1 MDVKLIVAS
10 GKNQGKEIPLSGRQ
24 FLIGRGEGCQLRPA
38 SERISRK
45 HCAIIVAEGRV
56 IVRDLGST
64 NGTAVNKERIT
75 GDRELK
81 NGDKLNVGGV
91 LEFEVQFTVDVGGK
105 KSPKVNSIQ
114 EAAAR
119 TVKKAASDDLDITQ
133 WLDDA
138 EQGLKPNPLVDLSL
152 KNTSTVDQN
161 LADTTTILLPKG
173 SKEQEKEMKEPKQEA
188 KKEEKKKEKEKAPP
202 VKVVGQFDRSKK
214 PTAESSCD
222 AADDMLRQFF
232 GRKR

>member
-1 MDVKLIVAS
+1 MEVKLIVAS
-10 GKNQGKEIPLSGRQ
+10 GKNRGKEISLSGRQ

-45 HCAIIVAEGRV
+45 HCAILVAEGRV

-64 NGTAVNKERIT
+64 NGTAVNKERIA

-91 LEFEVQFTVDVGGK
+91 LEFDVQLTVEVAGK
-105 KSPKVNSIQ
+105 KGSKVHSIQ
-114 EAAAR
+114 EAAVR
-119 TVKKAASDDLDITQ
+119 TVEKAAADDFDISL
-133 WLDDA
+133 WLDEAD
-138 EQGLKPNPLVDLSL
+138 QGFKPEPSVDLNL
-152 KNTSTVDQN
+152 KNTSAIDQN
-161 LADTTTILLPKG
+161 LADTSTIQLPKNP
-173 SKEQEKEMKEPKQEA
+173 KKQEKQE
-188 KKEEKKKEKEKAPP
+188 KKDEKKDEKKEKEKVPP
-202 VKVVGQFDRSKK
+202 PKVVGQFDRHKK
-214 PTAESSCD
+214 PTSENSGD

>member
-1 MDVKLIVAS
+1 MEVKLIVAS
-10 GKNQGKEIPLSGRQ
+10 GKNRGKEISLPGRQ

-45 HCAIIVAEGRV
+45 HCAIIVAEGRT

-64 NGTAVNKERIT
+64 NGTTVNKERIA

-91 LEFEVQFTVDVGGK
+91 LEFEVQIAVEVSGK
-105 KSPKVNSIQ
+105 KSPKIHSIQ

-119 TVKKAASDDLDITQ
+119 TVEKAAADDLDITQ

-138 EQGLKPNPLVDLSL
+138 NEDMKPVDPDL
-152 KNTSTVDQN
+152 KNTSSIDQN
-161 LADTTTILLPKG
+161 LADTSTIQLPKD
-173 SKEQEKEMKEPKQEA
+173 SKKQETE
-188 KKEEKKKEKEKAPP
+188 KRGEEKEKEKIPP
-202 VKVVGQFDRSKK
+202 VKVVGQFNRHKK
-214 PTAESSCD
+214 PTAESSGD